1 MHAIDSDYLPGDQ
14 TPCGVY
20 RVPAGYLQCRLKH
33 CVQDN
38 LQWHFFPRLDT
49 VMRESLLN
57 ALNQTLHF
65 PDYFGHNWD
74 AAWDCLSE
82 QVWPEGKRQILH
94 LCIDADTFLAE
105 SDLHTFVELM
115 VDACTCWA
123 SNNTACLVLI
133 ETDRRDSQTLNQL
146 SSL

>member
-1 MHAIDSDYLPGDQ
+1 MHSTDSDELRNDKS
-14 TPCGVY
+14 PCGVY
-20 RVPAGYLQCRLKH
+20 RVPAGYLQC
-33 CVQDN
+33 CQSQPDQAN
-38 LQWHFFPRLDT
+38 LQWYFFPSLD
-49 VMRESLLN
+49 VVVRESLLN
-57 ALNQTLHF
+57 ALSETLHF

-82 QVWPEGKRQILH
+82 QVWSDNKRQIIH
-94 LCIDADTFLAE
+94 LRIDADTFLAE

-115 VDACTCWA
+115 DDACTCWA

-146 SSL
+146 RSL